1 MQTLLLFQQICMA
14 CTRRKQMVQ
23 RPLKIQLQLLHI
35 ITANCDSDIL
45 LSYIKAY
52 IATFCSTGNRRFS
65 GSPMESNPIFD
76 PFLLTLI
83 TLVLEDFPFSSHHLY
98 LSYLLS
104 KCYSF
109 LTIQNPSHTFAK
121 TAPVFTSFPS
131 TVSTVDVFSFRVP
144 EIALKAAIA
153 EVRFTISVPIPT
165 FPRRREKCRTSNA
178 KHTI

>member
-1 MQTLLLFQQICMA
+1 
-14 CTRRKQMVQ
+14 
-23 RPLKIQLQLLHI
+23 
-35 ITANCDSDIL
+35 
-45 LSYIKAY
+45 
-52 IATFCSTGNRRFS
+52 
-65 GSPMESNPIFD
+65 MESNPIFD

-153 EVRFTISVPIPT
+153 DVRFTISVPIPT
-165 FPRRREKCRTSNA
+165 FPQPPGKCRISDSSSHPQPREWGDLLPGCGTQSGEDA
-178 KHTI
+178 CGSTWRPLGSSW